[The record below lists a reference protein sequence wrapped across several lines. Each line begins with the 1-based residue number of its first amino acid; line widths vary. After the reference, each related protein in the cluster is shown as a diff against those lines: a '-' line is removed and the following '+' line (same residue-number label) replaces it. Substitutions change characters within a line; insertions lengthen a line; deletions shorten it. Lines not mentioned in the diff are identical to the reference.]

1 MLRKVRLTLAAAC
14 IAASTIA
21 IAGEPSP
28 FVGNWAGEW
37 DHKKGKGQLNE
48 LKILAVDAKGRITAL
63 YCFERPNGFGSFFQV
78 KPGGIESTINGKVL
92 RFRHPWGKFKYT
104 LKGNDTLRLRLSTK
118 GDVARMTMSR
128 QEPSGCA
135 AWIRPPTLK

>member
-1 MLRKVRLTLAAAC
+1 MVKPHPLSAPGDDAVTSEGETDMLRKVRLTIAAAC

-63 YCFERPNGFGSFFQV
+63 YCFERP
-78 KPGGIESTINGKVL
+78 
-92 RFRHPWGKFKYT
+92 
-104 LKGNDTLRLRLSTK
+104 
-118 GDVARMTMSR
+118 
-128 QEPSGCA
+128 
-135 AWIRPPTLK
+135 